1 MAAVLWISPPRGASK
16 LIDSEQ
22 QEDDEIKAG
31 RRIGYRLTWDA
42 VSLSPIY
49 EYRLWLRPRGQ
60 PEISWVNL
68 IIPSN
73 SSTGSSSPSLH
84 SHGYELSDLAT
95 GIVYQVSVQSRNR
108 FGWSAES
115 NTVNLS
121 GGEDPEVTDYDN
133 SDITSSS
140 SAHIIP
146 VEQSSGTAP
155 ETTSTTTTTTTT
167 IAPTTTTTATTTTA
181 TTTTT
186 TTAAASTTV
195 PVIITSDASSTFD
208 ENESTIE
215 SNVEVTETEETTEDN
230 QSTLPALVIDAVSVD
245 QHGTHEEVETSPTT
259 EISTSPTQS
268 PSQSPTDG
276 DLCPPGNTTTIT
288 WIDTFDYI
296 RWITLCSFN
305 QSRFDIIDKAIKI
318 AAMISRAPPRT
329 RRICR
334 RRL

>member
-1 MAAVLWISPPRGASK
+1 MAAVLWISPPRGANK

-22 QEDDEIKAG
+22 QEDDDSKG

-73 SSTGSSSPSLH
+73 SSTWSSSPSLH

-133 SDITSSS
+133 TDITSSAS
-140 SAHIIP
+140 NIP
-146 VEQSSGTAP
+146 VEQSSGAAP
-155 ETTSTTTTTTTT
+155 ETTS
-167 IAPTTTTTATTTTA
+167 A

-186 TTAAASTTV
+186 TVSSTTV
-195 PVIITSDASSTFD
+195 PIIITSDGSSTLD
-208 ENESTIE
+208 DNESTVEASI
-215 SNVEVTETEETTEDN
+215 EVTKTEETTEDN
-230 QSTLPALVIDAVSVD
+230 QSTFPALVIDAVSVD
-245 QHGTHEEVETSPTT
+245 QHGTHEEVETSSTA
-259 EISTSPTQS
+259 EIPPSHTQS

-276 DLCPPGNTTTIT
+276 DLCPPGTTT
-288 WIDTFDYI
+288 F
-296 RWITLCSFN
+296 
-305 QSRFDIIDKAIKI
+305 
-318 AAMISRAPPRT
+318 
-329 RRICR
+329 
-334 RRL
+334 